1 MQIGADSQTQSITL
15 TLNPNA
21 NSCFFEPEV
30 SSHSAHIHTETRRH
44 PTTYI
49 HTYIHHDK
57 PIAVV
62 GVDNELK
69 QKYL

>member
-1 MQIGADSQTQSITL
+1 MQIGADSQIQSITL

-21 NSCFFEPEV
+21 LAFFEPEV
-30 SSHSAHIHTETRRH
+30 SSHSAHIHTETPCH
-44 PTTYI
+44 I